1 MPIECRPSFG
11 AMSSPGTGRSFSVA
25 ENERLRALARGMLE
39 KVDNNQRRLADLLG
53 VAQPTVSNFIAG
65 KTGAGVQLATAI
77 ARQAGLSLQSATGG
91 GDVAG
96 SPRWRDLPG
105 WAAAVAAAMLM
116 FPKVSVLA
124 FEQLGNL
131 MGEKPPSVTP
141 LTIGLLA
148 STWDNVSSD
157 DARADAIRANA
168 LREMAEEDLAA
179 TAAIKA
185 RHQARERGEPLPP
198 LPGEPP
204 KRTRRAPPK
213 PSR

>member
-91 GDVAG
+91 GDVK
-96 SPRWRDLPG
+96 SR
-105 WAAAVAAAMLM
+105 M
-116 FPKVSVLA
+116 
-124 FEQLGNL
+124 
-131 MGEKPPSVTP
+131 TP
-141 LTIGLLA
+141 LRPATIERKGHSRIGVDSRTLIKDVTSA
-148 STWDNVSSD
+148 DITVTG
-157 DARADAIRANA
+157 AR
-168 LREMAEEDLAA
+168 M
-179 TAAIKA
+179 
-185 RHQARERGEPLPP
+185 
-198 LPGEPP
+198 P
-204 KRTRRAPPK
+204 KR
-213 PSR
+213 